1 MKRTL
6 RRESKAPETVR
17 REAMNAGDP
26 LGDTASNFACVEA
39 GWVIANRIIW
49 NWGNLVS
56 NDGIFLR
63 LCFAFRKE
71 CTNIVSE
78 NVLAH

>member
-26 LGDTASNFACVEA
+26 LGDIAHDCLCE
-39 GWVIANRIIW
+39 GWVSYRKPNR
-49 NWGNLVS
+49 
-56 NDGIFLR
+56 F
-63 LCFAFRKE
+63 
-71 CTNIVSE
+71 
-78 NVLAH
+78 